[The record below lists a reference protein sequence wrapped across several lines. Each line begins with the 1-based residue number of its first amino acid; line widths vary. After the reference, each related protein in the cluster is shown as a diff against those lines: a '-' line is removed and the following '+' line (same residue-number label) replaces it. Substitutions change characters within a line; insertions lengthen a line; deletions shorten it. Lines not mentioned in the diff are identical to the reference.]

1 MSKLS
6 SGYPLLTVE
15 KLKYWYWECDPGYS
29 LLDIVKVTGASY
41 SRVQRFMEKNGIPR
55 RDRSE
60 ANKNRFKCE
69 HKKSAFLETLQSA
82 EHREKQSVISKRTWS
97 DPRLRKEAVIKA
109 QKKLS
114 ERQIIILYLSRR
126 HNGVFQASLVPILER
141 DNRVVSSSLRILFER
156 GLLEREK
163 QENFKSRSCRLLQ
176 FKYFITQNGTLLL
189 NSHLNNLEPGFK
201 EKLNVLDKLFA
212 DLKKRNFNRNIGKT
226 QELIIKLFKKRG
238 SMFLS
243 DFHGLADLSESAIRN
258 GLSRLILKGYL
269 TQKAEYNPDR
279 ASYKSC
285 HYRYALSE
293 SGKELTITPD

>member
-1 MSKLS
+1 M
-6 SGYPLLTVE
+6 
-15 KLKYWYWECDPGYS
+15 
-29 LLDIVKVTGASY
+29 
-41 SRVQRFMEKNGIPR
+41 
-55 RDRSE
+55 
-60 ANKNRFKCE
+60 
-69 HKKSAFLETLQSA
+69 
-82 EHREKQSVISKRTWS
+82 
-97 DPRLRKEAVIKA
+97 
-109 QKKLS
+109 
-114 ERQIIILYLSRR
+114 
-126 HNGVFQASLVPILER
+126 
-141 DNRVVSSSLRILFER
+141 
-156 GLLEREK
+156 LEREK

-258 GLSRLILKGYL
+258 GLSRLVLKGYL
-269 TQKAEYNPDR
+269 TQKAEHNPDR